1 MNDERLV
8 NKGQHNVYRFVVKRH
23 NVNVET
29 KNVRRTSVLHGYP
42 EIIIVKGIE
51 IKDQVRFTI
60 LYACTSTICIMYLLY
75 IRRGA
80 QDQEIIY
87 KFQIIVFDLF
97 GLFCLLRK
105 FF

>member
-60 LYACTSTICIMYLLY
+60 LYACTSTICTY
-75 IRRGA
+75 
-80 QDQEIIY
+80 
-87 KFQIIVFDLF
+87 
-97 GLFCLLRK
+97 CT
-105 FF
+105 